1 MSWRI
6 HHQWWIMNQKVRC
19 WSWYY
24 IYIYYIM
31 LNQKVRCVY
40 IIYIYSYHHMFLK
53 IVEADMNR
61 HMPRHPDWN
70 AAIGRLQETC
80 DKPMGLSAPET
91 WRMEWSDRKSG
102 GNWGKHGFVP
112 WNFDKIHDFFGGFA
126 LNCSVQFSKT
136 WPWLRNE
143 RRMLRIQ
150 LRRYALKCRKK
161 PHGIQSMTIPFP
173 VEWHW
178 LSNICI
184 YIDIYIYN
192 TYIYVYI

>member
-1 MSWRI
+1 
-6 HHQWWIMNQKVRC
+6 
-19 WSWYY
+19 
-24 IYIYYIM
+24 
-31 LNQKVRCVY
+31 
-40 IIYIYSYHHMFLK
+40 
-53 IVEADMNR
+53 MNR

-184 YIDIYIYN
+184 YIDILTRTGKSPFFTGISTISMAIFHSFLSIYQRVVPWS
-192 TYIYVYI
+192 IQP